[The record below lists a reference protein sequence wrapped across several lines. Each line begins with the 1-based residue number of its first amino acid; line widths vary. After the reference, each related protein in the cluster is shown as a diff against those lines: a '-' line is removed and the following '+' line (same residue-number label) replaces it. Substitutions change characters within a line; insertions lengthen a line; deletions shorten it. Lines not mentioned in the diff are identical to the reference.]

1 MSSSILPTPSQSR
14 EPNGWTE
21 RASARLVEDIRALLR
36 VDGVAFVT
44 VDEEQRQMTRAA
56 GWFANP
62 ELDEALQPAGTRTL
76 DHGRP
81 GLVEAALGRGR
92 PLLLPRVE
100 AWEAAPDLLA
110 ELMDTLGE
118 ERATEVW
125 RSFRAASVIAW
136 RMRTAIGRPLG
147 VILLARSIPP
157 RRSAP
162 TTCGAWRW
170 SPTSPRWPWRAPRCS
185 RRRPAGPGTSCA

>member
-62 ELDEALQPAGTRTL
+62 ELDEALQPLAPALSTTAGPAWWRPRWAAGA
-76 DHGRP
+76 HCSSRVWRPGRP
-81 GLVEAALGRGR
+81 R
-92 PLLLPRVE
+92 
-100 AWEAAPDLLA
+100 
-110 ELMDTLGE
+110 
-118 ERATEVW
+118 
-125 RSFRAASVIAW
+125 
-136 RMRTAIGRPLG
+136 RTCWQ
-147 VILLARSIPP
+147 S
-157 RRSAP
+157 
-162 TTCGAWRW
+162 
-170 SPTSPRWPWRAPRCS
+170 
-185 RRRPAGPGTSCA
+185 